1 MPFFQVQLKKG
12 TKTITENVEANDYKD
27 VLEYYY
33 KLSTCEVIEIREW
46 LEKKN
51 TIKKD
56 DGDYVS
62 YITCTISSQDSVP
75 QKIKIPKVRSNI
87 DDNELD
93 NFIKNSLL
101 INGKKPLFIRKV
113 YNF

>member
-1 MPFFQVQLKKG
+1 MPLFQVQLKKG

-56 DGDYVS
+56 DGDY
-62 YITCTISSQDSVP
+62 IDSVSIV
-75 QKIKIPKVRSNI
+75 IKNNFKDSSRFRLPKVKRNI
-87 DDNELD
+87 SDKDLD
-93 NFIKNSLL
+93 NIIQTSLTVE
-101 INGKKPLFIRKV
+101 NKKPILILKT
-113 YNF
+113 YNL